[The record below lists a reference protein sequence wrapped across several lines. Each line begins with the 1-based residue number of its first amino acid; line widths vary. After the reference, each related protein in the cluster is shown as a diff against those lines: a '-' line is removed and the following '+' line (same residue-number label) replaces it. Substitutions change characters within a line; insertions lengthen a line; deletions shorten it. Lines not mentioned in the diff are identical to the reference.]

1 MNQSESI
8 KGLLEGLVKAQSE
21 FKTLPKD
28 KEGYGYK
35 YTDLDTVI
43 STVRP
48 ILIKHNIGFMQT
60 LTNVN
65 GRDGLTTRLF
75 NTTGEWIEDTFLLPA
90 VTMAKTNAAQ
100 NVGAAITY
108 MKRYALCAVLGISSD
123 EDTDARPQPQ
133 NNEQKGQQKDQVPK
147 QNPPAG
153 GWDTKEQR
161 ARINELL
168 ATTLPDG
175 SKMFNGADCRAMT
188 AMRATKTADEVIKM
202 INEEIAARLKSW
214 EEAQSK
220 TEPAPEVPEA
230 VF

>member
-60 LTNVN
+60 LTTVN

-75 NTTGEWIEDTFLLPA
+75 NTAGEWIEDTFLLPA

-100 NVGAAITY
+100 NVGASITY

-123 EDTDARPQPQ
+123 EDTDARPQTQ
-133 NNEQKGQQKDQVPK
+133 NNDQKGQQKNQT
-147 QNPPAG
+147 QQQTPAG

-175 SKMFNGADCRAMT
+175 SKMFNSADCRAMT

-214 EEAQSK
+214 EETQPK
-220 TEPAPEVPEA
+220 QEAPEVPEE